1 LLSTRYLSQKHPDSA
16 LIILKK
22 LHARAIDNN
31 DKLSEGQC
39 LQQMGQICYNQGH
52 YAQALEFYLHAD
64 KLVQQTK
71 TRYAGRQHGRNG
83 VLYYYNKQ
91 LDKSRAMYNKALAI
105 YKQTNNLKGQAGI
118 YGNIG
123 HLYEKHQQLR

>member
-1 LLSTRYLSQKHPDSA
+1 MFKRFGLVLIILFLGHIGATVHAQDEKLLSTRYLSQKHPDSA

-64 KLVQQTK
+64 KLFSARQK
-71 TRYAGRQHGRNG
+71 SGYASRQHGRNG
-83 VLYYYNKQ
+83 CFVLLQ
-91 LDKSRAMYNKALAI
+91 
-105 YKQTNNLKGQAGI
+105 QTAG
-118 YGNIG
+118 
-123 HLYEKHQQLR
+123 